1 MGGTKQE
8 SRQWAE
14 VTTKN
19 KQIMTGTGE
28 STEAVWR
35 IFMGHFETRYGVWCD
50 KVGVSEHPNGAVGS
64 GHCQVIV
71 PL

>member
-1 MGGTKQE
+1 
-8 SRQWAE
+8 
-14 VTTKN
+14 
-19 KQIMTGTGE
+19 MTGTGE